1 MSLIK
6 ANAVQI
12 GQSPTATQNFT
23 LAVPSSPDGTIKLA
37 RGNSGATTQ
46 DVISV
51 DASGNINGLVK
62 STSSTTARSL
72 ANRFADVVNV
82 KDFGAVGDGIADDTA
97 AIQASVNYGS
107 SNSKVVYI
115 SSGTYVSG
123 KITVPSNID
132 IFGDGIE
139 STTLFC
145 KANTNATILNAANSD
160 FVQISNIK
168 FDYNTPN
175 NNGSPAPGESQS
187 GVGVRNN
194 CIVSECEFVGCVGA
208 AIIGYGS
215 NNEISNN
222 RFNNGAYSAPVN
234 ASCVALFG
242 ATGLSRNVISQNI
255 AIGIAN
261 GFSVNNTGTV
271 GEENKFINNYIS
283 GTFTTSLSTTI
294 AGAINAWK
302 CKKTIISGNTAI
314 NCNAAGIRLIDGSQD
329 SIVVNNKIENCGLGG
344 TAGIDVGD
352 SNLYLDKNLIISNNN
367 VIGTGGPGFW
377 LTSVYNS
384 IISNNVSSNNGITTT
399 PPPSWI
405 TDFWKAGIVVAS
417 ESDSSTTPITNNIFI
432 GNSCQ
437 NNYYAISRTGNNP
450 NVVTLNQHIGN
461 DYSNNFTSS
470 YNYSPTTDVYTS
482 NKVSGQKQYIYDWSY
497 TYGNSNGA
505 IYNRVTNSTTGKKV
519 EFGFDN
525 NFASN
530 PGVVIQSSDSIGF
543 ASGTG
548 DDVSGNRKAVI
559 TSAGNLGI
567 GNMSPTYQLQ
577 LATDSAAKPSTN
589 TWTISSDERIK
600 ENIELA
606 NIDICFDV
614 IKNLPLKR
622 YKWKDEIYS
631 HDQVQD
637 RTKLGWIAQDVKN
650 VFPKA
655 TVEKD
660 EIFSPTGKKE
670 DEIEIKN
677 CLSLNADQIYAAL
690 YGAVQKLIEKNE
702 NQETLI
708 QELSAKVEALESK

>member
-1 MSLIK
+1 M
-6 ANAVQI
+6 
-12 GQSPTATQNFT
+12 
-23 LAVPSSPDGTIKLA
+23 TI
-37 RGNSGATTQ
+37 
-46 DVISV
+46 
-51 DASGNINGLVK
+51 
-62 STSSTTARSL
+62 
-72 ANRFADVVNV
+72 
-82 KDFGAVGDGIADDTA
+82 
-97 AIQASVNYGS
+97 
-107 SNSKVVYI
+107 
-115 SSGTYVSG
+115 
-123 KITVPSNID
+123 
-132 IFGDGIE
+132 
-139 STTLFC
+139 LFC

-160 FVQISNIK
+160 FVQISNIR

-175 NNGSPAPGESQS
+175 NSGSPAPGESQS

-222 RFNNGAYSAPVN
+222 RFNNGSYTPPTL
-234 ASCVALFG
+234 ASSVAFLG
-242 ATGLSRNVISQNI
+242 STGLSRNVISGNT

-271 GEENKFINNYIS
+271 GEENKFINNYVS
-283 GTFTTSLSTTI
+283 GIFTTSLSTTI

-314 NCNAAGIRLIDGSQD
+314 NCTSAGIRLIDGSQD
-329 SIVVNNKIENCGLGG
+329 SIVTNNKIENCGLAG
-344 TAGIDVGD
+344 TAGIDIGD
-352 SNLYLDKNLIISNNN
+352 SNLYLDKNLVISNNN

-377 LTSVYNS
+377 LTSVYDS

-399 PPPSWI
+399 PPPSWV
-405 TDFWKAGIVVAS
+405 TDFWEAGLVVAS
-417 ESDSSTTPITNNIFI
+417 EGDSASTPVKNNIFI
-432 GNSCQ
+432 GNSFKF
-437 NNYYAISRTGNNP
+437 NTYAISRTGANP
-450 NVVTLNQHIGN
+450 NVIVFNQHIGN
-461 DYSNNFTSS
+461 EYINNFVAS
-470 YNYSPTTDVYTS
+470 YNYAPSTDVYTA
-482 NKVSGQKQYIYDWSY
+482 NKQTGKQYIYDWSY
-497 TYGNSNGA
+497 TYGNVNGA
-505 IYNRVTNSTTGKKV
+505 IYNRVTNSTTGRKV

-525 NFASN
+525 NSAFS

-548 DDVSGNRKAVI
+548 DDISGNRKAVI

-567 GNMSPTYQLQ
+567 GTMAPTYQLQ

-589 TWTISSDERIK
+589 TWTISSDERLK

-637 RTKLGWIAQDVKN
+637 RVKLGWIAQDVKN

-708 QELSAKVEALESK
+708 QELSAEVAALKPK

>member
-1 MSLIK
+1 M
-6 ANAVQI
+6 
-12 GQSPTATQNFT
+12 
-23 LAVPSSPDGTIKLA
+23 
-37 RGNSGATTQ
+37 
-46 DVISV
+46 
-51 DASGNINGLVK
+51 
-62 STSSTTARSL
+62 
-72 ANRFADVVNV
+72 
-82 KDFGAVGDGIADDTA
+82 
-97 AIQASVNYGS
+97 
-107 SNSKVVYI
+107 
-115 SSGTYVSG
+115 
-123 KITVPSNID
+123 
-132 IFGDGIE
+132 
-139 STTLFC
+139 
-145 KANTNATILNAANSD
+145 
-160 FVQISNIK
+160 
-168 FDYNTPN
+168 
-175 NNGSPAPGESQS
+175 
-187 GVGVRNN
+187 
-194 CIVSECEFVGCVGA
+194 
-208 AIIGYGS
+208 
-215 NNEISNN
+215 
-222 RFNNGAYSAPVN
+222 
-234 ASCVALFG
+234 
-242 ATGLSRNVISQNI
+242 
-255 AIGIAN
+255 
-261 GFSVNNTGTV
+261 
-271 GEENKFINNYIS
+271 
-283 GTFTTSLSTTI
+283 
-294 AGAINAWK
+294 
-302 CKKTIISGNTAI
+302 
-314 NCNAAGIRLIDGSQD
+314 IDGSQD
-329 SIVVNNKIENCGLGG
+329 SIVTNNKIENCGLAG
-344 TAGIDVGD
+344 TAGIDIGD
-352 SNLYLDKNLIISNNN
+352 SNLYLDKNLVISNNN

-377 LTSVYNS
+377 LTSVYDS

-577 LATDSAAKPSTN
+577 LGTDSAAKPSTN
-589 TWTISSDERIK
+589 TWTISSDERLK